1 MILSIFLR
9 WNESDFP
16 SQLLAVENTVVEDCE
31 GNLEQISAI
40 FQLYNTVEIQWVDY
54 CANFGVVTPPNSSE
68 SCPQVWDQNRKFN
81 PYLCN
86 KSSQPGKEKL
96 PANVTSLF
104 RNEPWD

>member
-40 FQLYNTVEIQWVDY
+40 FQ
-54 CANFGVVTPPNSSE
+54 
-68 SCPQVWDQNRKFN
+68 
-81 PYLCN
+81 
-86 KSSQPGKEKL
+86 
-96 PANVTSLF
+96 
-104 RNEPWD
+104 